1 MKKLMLFL
9 VALVMLTVP
18 VFSLAQTE
26 GKVWKIGV
34 TTQSWEFEFIK
45 NMVRALEAI
54 DEEMDNV
61 ELILYDSQDSIEKQL
76 GDVDSMIVAEVDGIL
91 LNALSFEGTSSAV
104 EAAKAAGIPL
114 VEFISYT
121 ENTDYAT
128 FVGTDV
134 KSSGVMAGKFVAE
147 VLNGKGNV
155 FELQGQIGHTAQINR
170 GAGIAE
176 ALAEYPDIKI
186 VASQSGEFSKD
197 KAMGVTE
204 AWLLQYGVG
213 EIDAIVAHNDQMALG
228 AMNACIAAGRSEI
241 KIVGIDGD
249 YEALTAI
256 QEGTMTAT
264 MVDYAEYECELAV
277 QEMVSILKGNEPKGK
292 IIAEYVLVSTPEDAQ
307 VWLEKRSQ

>member
-1 MKKLMLFL
+1 MKKLMLLLL
-9 VALVMLTVP
+9 VLVMLTAP
-18 VFSLAQTE
+18 ALSLAQTE

-34 TTQSWEFEFIK
+34 TTQSWEYEFIK

-54 DEEMDNV
+54 DKEMDNV

-104 EAAKAAGIPL
+104 AAAKTAGIPL

-147 VLNGKGNV
+147 ALNGKGKV

-176 ALAEYPDIKI
+176 ALADYPDIKV

-228 AMNACIAAGRSEI
+228 AMNACISSGRPEI
-241 KIVGIDGD
+241 KIIGIDGD

-256 QEGTMTAT
+256 QEGTMAAT

-277 QEMVSILKGNEPKGK
+277 KEMVSILEGNEPKGK
-292 IIAEYVLVSTPEDAQ
+292 IIAEYVQVSTPEEAQ
-307 VWLEKRSQ
+307 VWLERRSQ